1 MASPSAVGY
10 AGALMSRS
18 VRTLDFVHRLLSR
31 SALLT
36 RLAILLRNQCRAV
49 IKYRL
54 MTTHQIE
61 KSGEEWLL
69 GRLAPHCRTV
79 VDVGA
84 NRGTWSA
91 AVLRHAKQ
99 LERLVAYEPG
109 RRAAE
114 ILRERIGVRRELLLV
129 ELALSDHSAAAERF
143 YELPD
148 GGNTSSFSLPAESGA
163 IETAVAVST
172 LDAEAERLGLLQIDL
187 LKVDAEGHDFA
198 VLRGARR
205 LLAEKRIR
213 FVQWEYSDVWIPA
226 GATLAATLA
235 YMNDF
240 GYRSLLLKGDGLFR
254 FDYDLFGEFFTF
266 SNFVSVRE
274 HDLHLVG
281 EVHEL
286 L

>member
-1 MASPSAVGY
+1 
-10 AGALMSRS
+10 MSRS
-18 VRTLDFVHRLLSR
+18 VRSLDFVHRLFSR
-31 SALLT
+31 SSVIT
-36 RLAILLRNQCRAV
+36 RLAILLRNQCRAI

-54 MTTHQIE
+54 MTTHEIE

-69 GRLAPHCRTV
+69 ERLGPHCRTV

-91 AVLRHAKQ
+91 AVLRHARE
-99 LERLVAYEPG
+99 LDRLVAYEPG

-114 ILRERIGVRRELLLV
+114 ILRQRLGGRPELLV
-129 ELALSDHSAAAERF
+129 VDRALSDHSAAAERF

-148 GGNTSSFSLPAESGA
+148 GANTSSFSPPTEAG
-163 IETAVAVST
+163 AVATSVVVST
-172 LDAEAERLGLLQIDL
+172 LDTEAERLGLQQIDL

-205 LLAEKRIR
+205 LLAEDRIR
-213 FVQWEYSDVWIPA
+213 FVQWEYSDVWIPS

-235 YMNDF
+235 YMSDF
-240 GYRSLLLKGDGLFR
+240 GYRSLLLKADGLYR
-254 FDYDLFGEFFTF
+254 FDYDFFGEFFTF